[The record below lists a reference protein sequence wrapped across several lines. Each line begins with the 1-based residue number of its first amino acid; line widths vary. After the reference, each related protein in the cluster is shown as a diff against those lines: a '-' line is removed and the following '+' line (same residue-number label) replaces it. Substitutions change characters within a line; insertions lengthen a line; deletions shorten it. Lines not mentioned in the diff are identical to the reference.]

1 MVEIALGIL
10 CFVFIIFLI
19 TFSFIVITGLL
30 ILILNVGVRIYDNC
44 IKNWLDEHIGEV
56 DNSL

>member
-19 TFSFIVITGLL
+19 AFSFMVITGLL
-30 ILILNVGVRIYDNC
+30 ILMLNVSVRIYDNC

>member
-10 CFVFIIFLI
+10 CFVFIVFLI
-19 TFSFIVITGLL
+19 TFSFMVITGLL
-30 ILILNVGVRIYDNC
+30 ILILNVSIRIYDNY